1 MSYCLIFQKDVHAF
15 LFSDVFVITK
25 LKRNIDKYRIVR
37 PLFRLNKVIL
47 RPLRDAGANLFI
59 YLNEYGVASCS
70 FVLQINPNEQ
80 VKWITAIEKAKVSYG
95 LVLIYTIPCFL
106 YYQSFV

>member
-1 MSYCLIFQKDVHAF
+1 M
-15 LFSDVFVITK
+15 ITK

-95 LVLIYTIPCFL
+95 LVLIYIIPCFL

>member
-1 MSYCLIFQKDVHAF
+1 M
-15 LFSDVFVITK
+15 TK

-47 RPLRDAGANLFI
+47 RPLRDAGAHLFI

-80 VKWITAIEKAKVSYG
+80 AKWITAIEKAKVSYG
-95 LVLIYTIPCFL
+95 LVLIHITPYFL
-106 YYQSFV
+106 YPHSFV

>member
-1 MSYCLIFQKDVHAF
+1 M
-15 LFSDVFVITK
+15 TK

-37 PLFRLNKVIL
+37 PLFRLNKIIL
-47 RPLRDAGANLFI
+47 RPLRDAGAHLFI

-80 VKWITAIEKAKVSYG
+80 AKWITAIEKAKVSYG
-95 LVLIYTIPCFL
+95 LVLIHIITPYFL
-106 YYQSFV
+106 YPHSFV

>member
-1 MSYCLIFQKDVHAF
+1 M
-15 LFSDVFVITK
+15 ITK

-37 PLFRLNKVIL
+37 PLFRLNKVII
-47 RPLRDAGANLFI
+47 RPLRDAGANLFV

-80 VKWITAIEKAKVSYG
+80 AKWIAAIEKAKVSYG
-95 LVLIYTIPCFL
+95 LVLIHITPYFL
-106 YYQSFV
+106 YPQSFV